1 MFCMKCGT
9 QLADDAAFCF
19 NCGNKIEANEPAAV
33 NTQSFSA
40 ETAQTEE
47 QGAYYH
53 QPAFHQQMN
62 GTVQPVYQQ
71 PVFKNQIPVKK
82 GSKAMIP
89 AMIFVVLSVFAS
101 IMVSISSFMGG
112 EVGVGFENIAFA
124 VCSIL
129 IAVYATSKSTVT
141 SVLKGVGLVA
151 VTALHAIFY
160 GVAGFMT
167 AIGIFGTAKNGTDYY
182 FAVILLLEL
191 ILFYTYMIVN
201 IIRCF
206 MNSKKVSSVMLLF
219 GYLSALL
226 MVAAFVVDA
235 VSRLNMNEVF
245 AFGFIPNDLGLVC
258 MILAD
263 IFAVISRAKKQAQ

>member
-33 NTQSFSA
+33 NSQSFSA

-167 AIGIFGTAKNGTDYY
+167 AIGIFAYTFLYIYDCQYYKMLHELKEGIIGNALIWLLIGTSYNSS
-182 FAVILLLEL
+182 ICCRLC
-191 ILFYTYMIVN
+191 
-201 IIRCF
+201 IRH
-206 MNSKKVSSVMLLF
+206 
-219 GYLSALL
+219 
-226 MVAAFVVDA
+226 
-235 VSRLNMNEVF
+235 
-245 AFGFIPNDLGLVC
+245 
-258 MILAD
+258 
-263 IFAVISRAKKQAQ
+263 